1 MILNFWNSREV
12 HNADKDIDE
21 YISSS
26 FCYLRVISGKFTMN
40 LITLLIKLIKI
51 TLPTFHMRKIISLSI
66 LLVAFM
72 LTNSLS
78 AQNKSNRNSLPGA
91 WLGKISTNGIE
102 LRMVFNLKLNDK
114 DSLIATLDSPDQ
126 GAKNIPL
133 GSVLLD
139 DKKLTIK
146 APMLMGEYKGSITGD
161 STIDGTWTQRG
172 AAYTVNLKKLK
183 AVFTVKRPQE
193 PKPPFP
199 YTSENVTFINDKFNI
214 KLAGTLTIPS
224 GTGPFKAA
232 IMITG
237 SGAQN
242 RNEELMGHK
251 PFLVIADFLS
261 RNGIAVLRFDD
272 RGVGG
277 SQGNY
282 SEATSEDLA
291 TDAEAAFN
299 YLKNNPK
306 INQKEI
312 GFIGHS
318 EGGLIA
324 PIVASSH
331 PDVGFIVSL
340 AGPGVTGQQI
350 ILRQT
355 QDISRLSGVK
365 ENEIKES
372 TETNKRLYAVL
383 RKEKD
388 NKKAEIKI
396 LALYKEILEKKKTSK
411 EDTEKAVNQ
420 LKMTFGSNIY
430 TWFRYFI
437 ITDPSVFWKKV
448 ECPVLALNGEKD
460 LQVSAKENL
469 PAIEKALRSSGNK
482 SVKTVKLPEL
492 NHLFQHCNTGLPS
505 EYSSIE
511 ETFSPGAL
519 KIIADWILAL

>member
-1 MILNFWNSREV
+1 MKKIF
-12 HNADKDIDE
+12 
-21 YISSS
+21 
-26 FCYLRVISGKFTMN
+26 
-40 LITLLIKLIKI
+40 LL
-51 TLPTFHMRKIISLSI
+51 SLLTAG
-66 LLVAFM
+66 LL
-72 LTNSLS
+72 LTNSLF
-78 AQNKSNRNSLPGA
+78 AQNILIKNILPGS
-91 WLGKISTNGIE
+91 WLGKISTNGID
-102 LRMVFNLKLNDK
+102 LRLVFNLKINDK

-133 GSVLLD
+133 GSVIPD

-146 APMLMGEYKGSITGD
+146 APMLMGEYKGTITGD

-172 AAYTVNLKKLK
+172 STYTVNLKKLK
-183 AVFTVKRPQE
+183 TVFTVNRPQE

-199 YTSENVTFINDKFNI
+199 YTSEDVTFTNDKFNI

-224 GTGPFKAA
+224 GKGPFKAV

-261 RNGIAVLRFDD
+261 RNGIAVLRYDD

-282 SEATSEDLA
+282 SEATSGDLA

-299 YLKNNPK
+299 FLKTNTK

-312 GFIGHS
+312 GLMGHS

-324 PIVASSH
+324 PIVASTN
-331 PDVGFIVSL
+331 PAVGFIVSL

-350 ILRQT
+350 IIRQS
-355 QDISRLSGVK
+355 QDIGRLSGEK
-365 ENEIKES
+365 ENVIKEN
-372 TETNKRLYAVL
+372 TETNKKLYAIL

-411 EDTEKAVNQ
+411 EDTEKEVSRM
-420 LKMTFGSNIY
+420 KITFGANTY

-437 ITDPSVFWKKV
+437 MTDPTIFWKKV

-469 PAIEKALRSSGNK
+469 PAIEKALRSSGNE
-482 SVKTVKLPEL
+482 SIKTVKLAGL
-492 NHLFQHCNTGLPS
+492 NHLFQHCKTGLPA

-511 ETFSPGAL
+511 ETFSPDAL
-519 KIIADWILAL
+519 KIISDWILAL

>member
-1 MILNFWNSREV
+1 
-12 HNADKDIDE
+12 
-21 YISSS
+21 
-26 FCYLRVISGKFTMN
+26 
-40 LITLLIKLIKI
+40 
-51 TLPTFHMRKIISLSI
+51 
-66 LLVAFM
+66 M
-72 LTNSLS
+72 LTTSLS
-78 AQNKSNRNSLPGA
+78 AQNTINKKILPGS
-91 WLGKISTNGIE
+91 WLGKISANGID
-102 LRMVFNLKLNDK
+102 LRLIFNLKLNDR
-114 DSLIATLDSPDQ
+114 DSLIATADSPDQ

-133 GSVLLD
+133 GSVILD
-139 DKKLTIK
+139 EKKLTIK
-146 APMLMGEYKGSITGD
+146 APTLMGEYKGTITGD

-172 AAYTVNLKKLK
+172 TSFTVNLKKLK
-183 AVFTVKRPQE
+183 TAFSINRPQE

-199 YTSENVTFINDKFNI
+199 YTSENVTFTNDKFNI
-214 KLAGTLTIPS
+214 KLAGTLTVPS
-224 GTGPFKAA
+224 GTGPFKTV

-251 PFLVIADFLS
+251 PFLIIADYLS
-261 RNGIAVLRFDD
+261 RNGIAVLRYDD

-282 SEATSEDLA
+282 AEATSEDLA

-324 PIVASSH
+324 PIVASTH
-331 PDVGFIVSL
+331 ADVGFIVSL
-340 AGPGVTGQQI
+340 AGPGVTGQQV

-355 QDISRLSGVK
+355 QDISRLSGQK
-365 ENEIKES
+365 ESDIKE
-372 TETNKRLYAVL
+372 TVETNKRLYAVL

-420 LKMTFGSNIY
+420 LKMTFGSSVY

-437 ITDPSVFWKKV
+437 VTDPAIFWKKV

-460 LQVSAKENL
+460 LQVAARENL
-469 PAIEKALRSSGNK
+469 PAIEKALKSSGNK
-482 SVKTVKLPEL
+482 YVKTVKLPEL
-492 NHLFQHCNTGLPS
+492 NHLFQHCKTGLPA

-511 ETFSPGAL
+511 ETFSPDAL
-519 KIIADWILAL
+519 KIISDWILAL

>member
-1 MILNFWNSREV
+1 MKPE
-12 HNADKDIDE
+12 
-21 YISSS
+21 
-26 FCYLRVISGKFTMN
+26 
-40 LITLLIKLIKI
+40 LITSQFI
-51 TLPTFHMRKIISLSI
+51 HMKRIVLFPV
-66 LLVAFM
+66 LLVATM
-72 LTNSLS
+72 LTISLY
-78 AQNKSNRNSLPGA
+78 AQNTTNRSILPGS
-91 WLGKISTNGIE
+91 WMGKLSTNGID
-102 LRMVFNLKLNDK
+102 LRLVFNLKLNDN

-126 GAKNIPL
+126 GAKNIPM
-133 GSVLLD
+133 GIVILD

-146 APMLMGEYKGSITGD
+146 APALLGEYNGTITSD

-172 AAYTVNLKKLK
+172 ASFTVNLKKLK
-183 AVFTVKRPQE
+183 AAFTVNRPQE

-199 YTSENVTFINDKFNI
+199 YTSEDVTFINNKFNI
-214 KLAGTLTIPS
+214 KLAGTLTIPA
-224 GTGPFKAA
+224 GPGPFKAV

-251 PFLVIADFLS
+251 PFLVIADYLS
-261 RNGIAVLRFDD
+261 RNGIAVLRYDD

-324 PIVASSH
+324 PIVAASNH
-331 PDVGFIVSL
+331 DIGFIVSL
-340 AGPGVTGQQI
+340 AGPGVTGLQI
-350 ILRQT
+350 IIRQS
-355 QDISRLSGVK
+355 QEIGRLSGEK
-365 ENEIKES
+365 ENDIKES
-372 TETNKRLYAVL
+372 TETNKKLFAVL

-420 LKMTFGSNIY
+420 LKMTFGANTY

-437 ITDPSVFWKKV
+437 MTDPATYWKKV
-448 ECPVLALNGEKD
+448 KCPVLALDGEKD
-460 LQVSAKENL
+460 LQVAANENL
-469 PAIEKALRSSGNK
+469 PAIEKTLKSSGNK
-482 SVKTVKLPEL
+482 SVKTVKLSEL
-492 NHLFQHCNTGLPS
+492 NHLFQHCKTGLPA
-505 EYSSIE
+505 EYSTIE
-511 ETFSPGAL
+511 ETFSPEAL
-519 KIIADWILAL
+519 KIINDWILAL